1 MHRLF
6 YVAGSPYAR
15 MARIAVAELGLG
27 DRIAEVETTL
37 RDPASTLLPFNPV
50 GRVPALVLPDG
61 ATVLTETAVILPY
74 LDRVSGRPPLLPL
87 DGGEAGLRVLSGY
100 GRVTG
105 LLDGIAV
112 WNRELRRPEHE
123 RSPGVIALEVARANR
138 VADALEREVAEGT
151 GFAGPGVDA
160 ACIALA
166 CALGYCERRHTV
178 WRWREGRPALS
189 AWLDGFAPRPSFQA
203 TLPPPSGI

>member
-1 MHRLF
+1 MMHRLF
-6 YVAGSPYAR
+6 YAAGSPYAR
-15 MARIAVAELGLG
+15 IARIAVLELGLG

-50 GRVPALVLPDG
+50 GRVPSLVLADG
-61 ATVLTETAVILPY
+61 TVLTETTLILPW
-74 LDRVSGRPPLLPL
+74 LDRISGTRTPLLPM
-87 DGGEAGLRVLSGY
+87 DGSDGWRALAAY

-123 RSPGVIALEVARANR
+123 RSPGVITLETGRSNR
-138 VADALEREVAEGT
+138 VADVLEAEVAAG
-151 GFAGPGVDA
+151 GCSGPGLDA
-160 ACIALA
+160 ARIALA
-166 CALGYCERRHTV
+166 CALGYCERRHMV

-189 AWLDGFAPRPSFQA
+189 AWLDGFAARPAFRA
-203 TLPPPSGI
+203 TIPPPSGI